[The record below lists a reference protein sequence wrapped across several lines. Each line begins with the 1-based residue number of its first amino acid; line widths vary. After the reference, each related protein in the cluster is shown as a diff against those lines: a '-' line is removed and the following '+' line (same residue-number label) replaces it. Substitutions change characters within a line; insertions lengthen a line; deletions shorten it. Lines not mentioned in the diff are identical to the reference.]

1 MSKINRLSRQKSIM
15 TLIESNPLEAGTAG
29 PEALNLRIENLSD
42 ATPIRSEELSSL
54 LVQLK
59 ATE

>member
-1 MSKINRLSRQKSIM
+1 MSNKINRLSRQKSVM
-15 TLIESNPLEAGTAG
+15 SIESNPLEAGTPGA
-29 PEALNLRIENLSD
+29 EALNLKVENLTD
-42 ATPIRSEELSSL
+42 ATPLGSDELSNL